1 MEVVCI
7 EMCLEEGIQKPEY
20 QTSGAAGVDL
30 RSVQEVK
37 LLPLE
42 RGLFGTGIRVA
53 IPTGFEGQIRPRSG
67 LALKYGLSIVNSPG
81 TIDSDY
87 RGEIQICLI
96 NLSQDTVEL
105 ARGER
110 IAQLVICPIARADF
124 QVVASLTETERGLG
138 GYGSTG
144 TG

>member
-1 MEVVCI
+1 MTP
-7 EMCLEEGIQKPEY
+7 G
-20 QTSGAAGVDL
+20 SAGVDL
-30 RSVQEVK
+30 RTVQEVN
-37 LLPLE
+37 LLPGA

-53 IPTGFEGQIRPRSG
+53 IPSGFEGQIRPRSG
-67 LALKYGLSIVNSPG
+67 LALKFGLSIVNSPG

-96 NLSQDTVEL
+96 NLGQDTVKLEK
-105 ARGER
+105 GER
-110 IAQLVICPIARADF
+110 IAQLVICPIARAEF
-124 QVVASLTETERGLG
+124 QVVEALTETERGSG